1 MAAARATS
9 GTQSSGPGK
18 VGRRAKPA
26 KKAKLAALSLSA
38 LTSLALAG
46 LFANQNGS
54 TGSFQLTSGTA
65 ADPIVTV
72 APGGALAVTA
82 PATTAPATAAPATT
96 AVAAPATTAVA
107 APATTAVAAPA
118 GVLDGSYVG
127 AGDSNRFG
135 TVQVQVVY
143 AGNSISDVQILNY
156 PSGARTSV
164 QINQYA
170 LPILINE
177 AITGQTAKVSTVSGA
192 TYTSHSYQVSLQ
204 SAIDSAKAASGIS
217 G

>member
-82 PATTAPATAAPATT
+82 PATTAPAT
-96 AVAAPATTAVA
+96 AAPATTAVA